1 MKALKFTIPVWLN
14 LAFLGL
20 VWAKATP
27 LYFLVLVVMSLL
39 KPRLGEFS
47 ETELRQE
54 LKFFYSNR
62 LMQRVKI
69 AGALCFAVFSA
80 VLFYLVY
87 IQPPQGWNF
96 AILLLAT
103 AYNNAG
109 FLLPLAHDFSHAHAV
124 AKRHAGNLLLFILG
138 LPFFRAD
145 HLYGHHEQVGTSN
158 DKGSARLNQSFY
170 EFLIRSFPQRLK
182 RSYSS
187 KSDLPRALKTRVL
200 RANYLFTA
208 LLAVLGVSL
217 YTIQPLLLWFWL
229 GQIIL
234 GYIIYE
240 LTNYIQHYG
249 LRRLPGEAVGI
260 GHSWNSYFKYP
271 NYVAW
276 FLMVHSPHHV
286 EQPLHK
292 IRSLFGPRLPY
303 SPYQMLLLALYP
315 PLWFRVMN
323 PLVAKSRGHAINNQG
338 IPRTPVAGI
347 PLTKNYD
354 IYDTSV

>member
-1 MKALKFTIPVWLN
+1 MKALKFTIPVWLY
-14 LAFLGL
+14 LAFLCL
-20 VWAKATP
+20 VWSQVTP
-27 LYFLVLVVMSLL
+27 LYFLLLIAMSRL
-39 KPRLGEFS
+39 KSRLGEFS

-54 LKFFYSNR
+54 LKFFYGNT

-69 AGALCFAVFSA
+69 ACAICLAMFSA

-87 IQPPQGWNF
+87 IQTPQGWNF
-96 AILLLAT
+96 AILVLAT
-103 AYNNAG
+103 AYSNGG
-109 FLLPLAHDFSHAHAV
+109 FLLPLAHDFSHAHSA
-124 AKRHAGNLLLFILG
+124 AKRLAGNLLLIILG

-158 DKGSARLNQSFY
+158 DKGSARLNQGFY
-170 EFLIRSFPQRLK
+170 AFLVTSFPQRLK
-182 RSYSS
+182 RSYSP
-187 KSDLPRALKTRVL
+187 KSDLPPALKGPVL
-200 RANYLFTA
+200 RANYLFTG
-208 LLAVLGVSL
+208 LLTVLGVSL
-217 YTIQPLLLWFWL
+217 YAIQPLLLWFWL
-229 GQIIL
+229 GQVIL

-240 LTNYIQHYG
+240 VTNYIQHYG
-249 LRRLPGEAVGI
+249 LRRLPGETVGI
-260 GHSWNSYFKYP
+260 EHSWNCYFKYS
-271 NYVAW
+271 NYFSW
-276 FLMVHSPHHV
+276 FLLVHSPHHM

-323 PLVAKSRGHAINNQG
+323 PLVAKSRGLAGNQG
-338 IPRTPVAGI
+338 IPRPLFAGI

>member
-1 MKALKFTIPVWLN
+1 MKALKFTIPVWLY
-14 LAFLGL
+14 LAFLCL

-27 LYFLVLVVMSLL
+27 LYFLLLIAMSRL

-54 LKFFYSNR
+54 LKFFYGNK

-69 AGALCFAVFSA
+69 AGAICLVMFSA

-87 IQPPQGWNF
+87 VQTPRGWNF
-96 AILLLAT
+96 AILVLAT
-103 AYNNAG
+103 AYNNG
-109 FLLPLAHDFSHAHAV
+109 SFLLPLAHDFSHAHSAG
-124 AKRHAGNLLLFILG
+124 KRRLGDLLLIILG
-138 LPFFRAD
+138 LPFFHVD
-145 HLYGHHEQVGTSN
+145 HIYGHHEQVGTSR

-170 EFLIRSFPQRLK
+170 EFLINSFPQRIK
-182 RSYSS
+182 RSYSPD
-187 KSDLPRALKTRVL
+187 SDLPRAVKTRLL
-200 RANYLFTA
+200 RANYLFTG
-208 LLAVLGVSL
+208 LLAVFGAGL
-217 YTIQPLLLWFWL
+217 YVIQPLLLWFWL
-229 GQIIL
+229 GQVIG
-234 GYIIYE
+234 GYVIYE
-240 LTNYIQHYG
+240 LTNYVQHYG

-323 PLVAKSRGHAINNQG
+323 PLVAKSRGHAINNQD